1 MARPQLRLAANGEG
15 PFYVDRTCIDCGTCW
30 QFDPAHFA
38 PTGRSSHVW
47 AQPQGE
53 GEIRAAL
60 LALQACPVAAI
71 GTSRE
76 LLAQTPADGFP
87 ALITSLPEGEVHYGG
102 WASRKSFG
110 ASSWLI
116 TRRHADGRPNN
127 VLIDSPRWSGALARR
142 IGALGGLQRI
152 LLSHRDDVAD
162 HDAWA
167 RHFDAERW
175 IHAADADAAPEAEH
189 RFEGR
194 EPTTLND
201 DLLVLPVPG
210 HTAGS
215 VAVLFAGQV
224 LFSGDHLW
232 WGVDPPGVVASRR
245 YCWWDWQEQVR
256 SVERLLDLDVRWLLP
271 GHGRWHHFAPGEW
284 RQELEA
290 TLARVRVDRGGEP

>member
-1 MARPQLRLAANGEG
+1 MARPQQRLAANAPGA
-15 PFYVDRTCIDCGTCW
+15 FYVDDHCIDCGTCW

-38 PTGRSSHVW
+38 PTGRTSHVW
-47 AQPQGE
+47 AQPQGG

-87 ALITSLPEGEVHYGG
+87 ALVTSLPAGEVHYVG

-116 TRRHADGRPNN
+116 TRRGADGQLRN

-142 IGALGGLQRI
+142 IEALGGVSRI

-162 HDAWA
+162 HAAWA
-167 RHFDAERW
+167 RHFGAERW
-175 IHAADADAAPEAEH
+175 IHAADAAAAPEAEH
-189 RFEGR
+189 RFEGS
-194 EPTTLND
+194 EPIRLDD

-215 VAVLFAGQV
+215 VAVLFADQV

-245 YCWWDWQEQVR
+245 YCWWNWEEQVR
-256 SVERLLDLDVRWLLP
+256 SVQRLLDLDVRWLLP
-271 GHGRWHHFAPGEW
+271 GHGRWHAFAPGEW
-284 RQELEA
+284 RRELEV
-290 TLARVRVDRGGEP
+290 TLARVGEDRSGEP

>member
-1 MARPQLRLAANGEG
+1 VWAIANQARGEFASRPQLRLAANGEG

-30 QFDPAHFA
+30 QFDPTHFA

-76 LLAQTPADGFP
+76 LLAHTPADGFP
-87 ALITSLPEGEVHYGG
+87 ALVCSLPAGEVLYGG

-142 IGALGGLQRI
+142 IGALGGVGRI

-162 HDAWA
+162 HGAWA
-167 RHFDAERW
+167 RHFGAERW
-175 IHAADADAAPEAEH
+175 IHAADDDAAQDAEH
-189 RFEGR
+189 RFEGI
-194 EPTTLND
+194 EPIALDD
-201 DLLVLPVPG
+201 DLLVLPAPAN
-210 HTAGS
+210 TTGS
-215 VAVLFAGQV
+215 VAVLFAGQG
-224 LFSGDHLW
+224 LFSGDRLW

-245 YCWWDWQEQVR
+245 YCWWDWQE
-256 SVERLLDLDVRWLLP
+256 
-271 GHGRWHHFAPGEW
+271 
-284 RQELEA
+284 LEA

>member
-1 MARPQLRLAANGEG
+1 MARPEQRLAANTPG

-38 PTGRSSHVW
+38 PTGRTSHVW

-53 GEIRAAL
+53 GETRAAL
-60 LALQACPVAAI
+60 MALQACPVAAI

-76 LLAQTPADGFP
+76 LLARSPADGFP
-87 ALITSLPEGEVHYGG
+87 APVCSLPAGAVHYGG

-162 HDAWA
+162 HDTWA
-167 RHFDAERW
+167 RHFGAERW
-175 IHAADADAAPEAEH
+175 IHTADADAAPEAEH
-189 RFEGR
+189 RFEGT
-194 EPTTLND
+194 EAITLDD

-232 WGVDPPGVVASRR
+232 WGEDPPGVVASRR
-245 YCWWDWQEQVR
+245 YCWWDWWEQVR

-271 GHGRWHHFAPGEW
+271 GHGRWHRFAPGEW
-284 RQELEA
+284 RRELEA
-290 TLARVRVDRGGEP
+290 TLARLVEEPGGEP